1 MKGMGKR
8 RRGSDDGSD
17 DDGAGERPSK
27 RGGGMSN
34 DGGDLVKQKKTIL
47 PSMIKNKDKRAE
59 LHAKLK
65 QEKKLE
71 KKKKAKAR
79 EAAEKRALELGEE
92 PPARSVPK
100 TIENTRE
107 HDETVC
113 QPDDEELFVGND
125 ADEFSSVIK
134 EDRPTKIL
142 ITTCRFNSTAL
153 IFMFIIVQRGP
164 AFIAELLTVIPNAHY
179 YKRGTYELK
188 KIVEYAKKK
197 DFTSL
202 IVVHTNR
209 REPDA
214 LIVMGL
220 PDGPTAHFKL
230 SKLVLWKD
238 IKNHGNPTSHKPE
251 IVLNNF
257 TTRLGHRVGRLI
269 QSLFPQDPNFRG
281 RRVVTFHNQRDF
293 IFFRHHRYIFETKE
307 NKLSESKSK
316 KDNKDSKKE
325 KVPKEKTIARLQ
337 ECGPRFTLKLISLQ
351 HGTFDT
357 KGGEFEWVHKSEMD
371 TRRRRLAFS
380 SVDKETTLFFPPT
393 SFILSAQI
401 PRRIK
406 MAAASTLSCC
416 PQPTRS
422 IRPTSQSRPLKPNS
436 ISHLSSSF
444 TTQLTLRTPKRWTP
458 IVSMSMEAGIGVMGT
473 KLGMMTYFEA
483 EGKVV
488 PVTVVG
494 FKEGNIVTQVK
505 TEATDG
511 YNAVQVG
518 YRRIRDRKLTKPEL
532 GHLQKAD
539 VIPMRHLQ
547 EFRLQS
553 VDGFETSQKLDF
565 QELFKEGDLVDV
577 AGDTIGKGFLAADI
591 SLTLLMRCLVGNI
604 EF

>member
-142 ITTCRFNSTAL
+142 ITTCRFNST
-153 IFMFIIVQRGP
+153 RGP

-230 SKLVLWKD
+230 SKLVLRKD

-257 TTRLGHRVGRLI
+257 TTRLGHRVG
-269 QSLFPQDPNFRG
+269 
-281 RRVVTFHNQRDF
+281 
-293 IFFRHHRYIFETKE
+293 RYIFETKE

-357 KGGEFEWVHKSEMD
+357 KGGEFEWVHKPEMD
-371 TRRRRLAFS
+371 TSRRR
-380 SVDKETTLFFPPT
+380 FF
-393 SFILSAQI
+393 L
-401 PRRIK
+401 
-406 MAAASTLSCC
+406 
-416 PQPTRS
+416 
-422 IRPTSQSRPLKPNS
+422 
-436 ISHLSSSF
+436 
-444 TTQLTLRTPKRWTP
+444 
-458 IVSMSMEAGIGVMGT
+458 
-473 KLGMMTYFEA
+473 
-483 EGKVV
+483 
-488 PVTVVG
+488 
-494 FKEGNIVTQVK
+494 
-505 TEATDG
+505 
-511 YNAVQVG
+511 
-518 YRRIRDRKLTKPEL
+518 
-532 GHLQKAD
+532 
-539 VIPMRHLQ
+539 
-547 EFRLQS
+547 
-553 VDGFETSQKLDF
+553 
-565 QELFKEGDLVDV
+565 
-577 AGDTIGKGFLAADI
+577 
-591 SLTLLMRCLVGNI
+591 
-604 EF
+604 